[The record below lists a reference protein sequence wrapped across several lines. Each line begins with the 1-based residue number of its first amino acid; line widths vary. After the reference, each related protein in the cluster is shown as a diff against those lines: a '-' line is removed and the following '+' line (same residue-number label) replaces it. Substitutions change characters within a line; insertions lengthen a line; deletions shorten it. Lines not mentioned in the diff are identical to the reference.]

1 MIYTVRIVDRQE
13 RIQFASDI
21 AKLLHNKKTFIPG
34 RNNKLIASDI
44 GIRSVVD
51 MNTLARVEALIDRRG
66 YEVIKSEKP
75 SVNSASLT

>member
-21 AKLLHNKKTFIPG
+21 AKLLNNKETFIPG
-34 RNNKLIASDI
+34 RKNKLIVSDI

-51 MNTLARVEALIDRRG
+51 MDTLTRVEALIDRRG

-75 SVNSASLT
+75 SVN